1 MPHQT
6 PSSADEAEGQDR
18 RKITS
23 RKVVG
28 LSGALDPA
36 DDELGVW
43 IERYLDLAVRGVRS
57 AEVTAKIS
65 RHLERLRAWITA
77 GLGHERVSAITAREL
92 AAWRDHLAAA
102 GWQRKDGT
110 AAPMAPAT
118 VNNHLAHAS
127 ALFSWI
133 SAHAPAALLPGGDP
147 TKRVEPLRLPA
158 PEVRALN
165 AAQVRTVKN
174 VLDRLE
180 SFHKLNGRR
189 HRGGVGRGATAATH
203 RHARPLRDRAIVH
216 TMLGTG
222 LRRAEIAGLNLAQ
235 LEPREPKQLRRAR
248 KAKLAGVRGKG
259 RTTRSVFL
267 GLDARAALADY
278 LEDER
283 DGDAALSS
291 AECTALFLAASS
303 IAARRPDGR
312 LSPRS
317 INTIVGEIG
326 AIHDL
331 QVGSAERRL
340 GVLRPH
346 DLRHTFAYL
355 LSQASGHNQAE
366 LERRL
371 GHANE
376 RYLKLYTNPP
386 EEIAAAYVED
396 L

>member
-1 MPHQT
+1 MLSQM
-6 PSSADEAEGQDR
+6 PSSAVSPEGPDR

-23 RKVVG
+23 RKVIG
-28 LSGALDPA
+28 LSGEFDSA
-36 DDELGVW
+36 DDDLGVW
-43 IERYLDLAVRGVRS
+43 VERYLDLAVRGVRS
-57 AEVTAKIS
+57 AEVSAKIS

-77 GLGHERVSAITAREL
+77 GLGHQRVSAITAREIT
-92 AAWRDHLAAA
+92 AWRDHLAAA
-102 GWQRKDGT
+102 GWRRKDGT
-110 AAPMAPAT
+110 AAAMAPAT

-147 TKRVEPLRLPA
+147 TKRVEPLPLPA

-180 SFHKLNGRR
+180 SFHQLTGRR
-189 HRGGVGRGATAATH
+189 HRGAGRNATH

-222 LRRAEIAGLNLAQ
+222 LRRAEIAGLDLIQ
-235 LEPREPKQLRRAR
+235 LEPRDPAQLRRVK
-248 KAKLAGVRGKG
+248 KAKLSGVRGKG
-259 RTTRSVFL
+259 RTSRSVFL
-267 GLDARAALADY
+267 GLDARTALADY
-278 LEDER
+278 LEHER
-283 DGDAALSS
+283 DGDAAPDS
-291 AECTALFLAASS
+291 TALFLAASS

-317 INTIVGEIG
+317 INTIVAEIG

-331 QVGSAERRL
+331 QAAGADRQL
-340 GVLRPH
+340 GALRPH

-355 LSQASGHNQAE
+355 LSQASGHNRAE

-386 EEIAAAYVED
+386 EEIAADYVED

>member
-1 MPHQT
+1 M
-6 PSSADEAEGQDR
+6 
-18 RKITS
+18 
-23 RKVVG
+23 
-28 LSGALDPA
+28 
-36 DDELGVW
+36 
-43 IERYLDLAVRGVRS
+43 
-57 AEVTAKIS
+57 
-65 RHLERLRAWITA
+65 
-77 GLGHERVSAITAREL
+77 
-92 AAWRDHLAAA
+92 
-102 GWQRKDGT
+102 
-110 AAPMAPAT
+110 
-118 VNNHLAHAS
+118 
-127 ALFSWI
+127 FSWI
-133 SAHAPAALLPGGDP
+133 SAHAPVALLPGGDP
-147 TKRVEPLRLPA
+147 SKRVELLRLPA

-180 SFHKLNGRR
+180 SFHQLTGRR
-189 HRGGVGRGATAATH
+189 HRGGARAATGATGATH

-222 LRRAEIAGLNLAQ
+222 LRRAEIAGLDLAQ
-235 LEPREPKQLRRAR
+235 LQPREPAQLRRVK
-248 KAKLAGVRGKG
+248 KAKLNGVRGKG
-259 RTTRSVFL
+259 RTSRSVFL
-267 GLDARAALADY
+267 GLDARTALADY
-278 LEDER
+278 IEHERGRDVTDE
-283 DGDAALSS
+283 S
-291 AECTALFLAASS
+291 AALFLAASS

-331 QVGSAERRL
+331 QL
-340 GVLRPH
+340 GALRPH

-355 LSQASGHNQAE
+355 LSQASGHNRAE

-386 EEIAAAYVED
+386 EEIAAGYVED

>member
-1 MPHQT
+1 M
-6 PSSADEAEGQDR
+6 
-18 RKITS
+18 
-23 RKVVG
+23 
-28 LSGALDPA
+28 
-36 DDELGVW
+36 
-43 IERYLDLAVRGVRS
+43 RGVRS
-57 AEVTAKIS
+57 PEVSAKIS
-65 RHLERLRAWITA
+65 RHLERLRAWIIA
-77 GLGHERVSAITAREL
+77 GLGHQRISAITAREL

-102 GWQRKDGT
+102 GWQRKDGS
-110 AAPMAPAT
+110 AAAMAPAT

-180 SFHKLNGRR
+180 SFHQLTGRR
-189 HRGGVGRGATAATH
+189 HRGDGGRAATGATH

-222 LRRAEIAGLNLAQ
+222 LRRAEIAGLDLAQ
-235 LEPREPKQLRRAR
+235 LQPRDPEQLRRVK

-259 RTTRSVFL
+259 RTSRSVFL
-267 GLDARAALADY
+267 GLDVRTALADY
-278 LEDER
+278 LEHER
-283 DGDAALSS
+283 DGDAAGSS
-291 AECTALFLAASS
+291 AECVALFLAASS

-317 INTIVGEIG
+317 INTIVAEIG

-331 QVGSAERRL
+331 QVTGADRQL
-340 GVLRPH
+340 GTMRPH

-355 LSQASGHNQAE
+355 LSQASGHNRAE

-376 RYLKLYTNPP
+376 RYLRLYTNPP
-386 EEIAAAYVED
+386 EDIAAAYVED

>member
-1 MPHQT
+1 M
-6 PSSADEAEGQDR
+6 
-18 RKITS
+18 
-23 RKVVG
+23 
-28 LSGALDPA
+28 
-36 DDELGVW
+36 
-43 IERYLDLAVRGVRS
+43 RS
-57 AEVTAKIS
+57 AEVSAKIS
-65 RHLERLRAWITA
+65 RHLERLRGWLAA
-77 GLGHERVSAITAREL
+77 GLGHPRVSAVTVREIT
-92 AAWRDHLAAA
+92 AWRDHLAAA
-102 GWQRKDGT
+102 GGRRKDGG
-110 AAPMAPAT
+110 AVAMAPAT

-180 SFHKLNGRR
+180 SFHHLTGRR
-189 HRGGVGRGATAATH
+189 HRSGGRSSTH

-222 LRRAEIAGLNLAQ
+222 LRRAEIAGLDLAQ
-235 LEPREPKQLRRAR
+235 LEPHEPDQLRRVK
-248 KAKLAGVRGKG
+248 KAKLSGVRGKG
-259 RTTRSVFL
+259 RTSRSVFL
-267 GLDARAALADY
+267 GLDACTALADY
-278 LEDER
+278 LEHER
-283 DGDAALSS
+283 GRDATADS
-291 AECTALFLAASS
+291 AALFLAASS

-317 INTIVGEIG
+317 INTIVAEIG

-331 QVGSAERRL
+331 QIASDDRRL
-340 GVLRPH
+340 GRLRPH

-355 LSQASGHNQAE
+355 LSQASGHNRAE

-386 EEIAAAYVED
+386 EEIAAGYVED